1 MSSHGG
7 SPAKAILYA
16 FVANLGI
23 AITKTGAA
31 IYTNSGSMLAE
42 AIHSYAD
49 CFNQV
54 LLFLGLKRA
63 ARPATEDHPLG
74 YGKASYFWSFIVAI
88 MLFSMGGLFSIYEGW
103 HKLHEPEELHQVWIA
118 LTVLGVAILLESGSL
133 YGCLKEIGKVRE
145 GRPFG
150 EWFKHTRNAEL
161 VVVLGED
168 VAALVGLVLAFVFV
182 SLASVTGD
190 TRFDA
195 LGSISIGVVLVI
207 VAAFIGARI
216 ASLLLGKSAE
226 PQLERRIQELIEAD
240 PYVEKLLNTITLRF
254 GPKILL
260 AAKIQ
265 MQSGLPIEQAAERI
279 NALETNIKRSFP
291 DVGWCFVEPDVRD

>member
-1 MSSHGG
+1 MSSHEG
-7 SPAKAILYA
+7 SPVKAILYA
-16 FVANLGI
+16 FMANLGI

-54 LLFLGLKRA
+54 LLFLGLKRSE
-63 ARPATEDHPLG
+63 RPATEEHPLG

-103 HKLHEPEELHQVWIA
+103 HKLHEPEELNKVWIA
-118 LTVLGVAILLESGSL
+118 LTVLAIAILLESGSL

-150 EWFKHTRNAEL
+150 EWFRNTRNAEL

-182 SLASVTGD
+182 SLAWVTGD

-195 LGSISIGVVLVI
+195 MGSISIGIVLVV

-226 PQLERRIQELIEAD
+226 PRLESKMQELIDAD
-240 PYVEKLLNTITLRF
+240 PD
-254 GPKILL
+254 G
-260 AAKIQ
+260 
-265 MQSGLPIEQAAERI
+265 
-279 NALETNIKRSFP
+279 
-291 DVGWCFVEPDVRD
+291 